1 MHTYQ
6 MIAVADENGKTYT
19 SKYGLYN
26 KHNGFALSNLSS
38 SMIKEEL
45 LDNLFHEDCWSL
57 KVETKKMTKDQIEKE
72 LGYKIEIID
81 EPKNNDKS
89 EKIEDKNKSTINSQ
103 LDDLIKAFDDVFY
116 RRGGICCDM

>member
-26 KHNGFALSNLSS
+26 KQNGFVLSNLSS
-38 SMIKEEL
+38 SMTKEDL
-45 LDNLFHEDCWSL
+45 LNGLFHEDCWSL
-57 KVETKKMTKDQIEKE
+57 KVDTKKMTKDQIEKE

-116 RRGGICCDM
+116 RRGGICRDM

>member
-26 KHNGFALSNLSS
+26 KQNGFVLSNLSS
-38 SMIKEEL
+38 SMTKEDL
-45 LDNLFHEDCWSL
+45 LNGLFHEDCWSL
-57 KVETKKMTKDQIEKE
+57 KVDTKKMTKDQIEKE

-81 EPKNNDKS
+81 EPKNNAKS
-89 EKIEDKNKSTINSQ
+89 EKAENKTIDSL
-103 LDDLIKAFDDVFY
+103 LDDLTEAYNDVFY
-116 RRGGICCDM
+116 RNKRGGIYHDM

>member
-26 KHNGFALSNLSS
+26 KQNGFALSNLSS

-116 RRGGICCDM
+116 RRGGICRDM

>member
-19 SKYGLYN
+19 SKDGLYN

-116 RRGGICCDM
+116 RRGGICRDM